1 MVTLLI
7 FVTLDGALI
16 YLFPGM
22 LDKYID
28 IGALGEWFAFYSDF
42 YIRYQS
48 TKVISYMLEVTRKD
62 E

>member
-7 FVTLDGALI
+7 FVTIDGAFI
-16 YLFPGM
+16 YLFPGV
-22 LDKYID
+22 LDPIID

-48 TKVISYMLEVTRKD
+48 TKLINYMLEVKRKD